1 MQELKDKIK
10 LCSDERKE
18 YKAKLEEVYEMV
30 AGDNAINRY
39 DQAEIVDRI
48 KEYYDCYQLLT
59 YATSDEYVD
68 LYNRMDQEE
77 GLWLI
82 KKS

>member
-1 MQELKDKIK
+1 MQELKDKIQQ
-10 LCSDERKE
+10 CADERKE
-18 YKAKLEEVYEMV
+18 YKTKLEEVYEMV
-30 AGDNAINRY
+30 AGDDAINRY

-77 GLWLI
+77 EVWNTRQH
-82 KKS
+82 

>member
-30 AGDNAINRY
+30 AGDDAINRY

>member
-18 YKAKLEEVYEMV
+18 YKTKLEEVYEMV

-77 GLWLI
+77 GL
-82 KKS
+82 

>member
-1 MQELKDKIK
+1 
-10 LCSDERKE
+10 
-18 YKAKLEEVYEMV
+18 MV
-30 AGDNAINRY
+30 AGDDAINRY

-77 GLWLI
+77 GL
-82 KKS
+82 

>member
-30 AGDNAINRY
+30 AGDDAINRY
-39 DQAEIVDRI
+39 DQAEIIDRI
-48 KEYYDCYQLLT
+48 KEYYDCYQRLT

-77 GLWLI
+77 GL
-82 KKS
+82 